1 MLELF
6 MAINMKIIDETSIDQ
21 TPIDETTTR
30 LHAY

>member
-6 MAINMKIIDETSIDQ
+6 MAINMKIIDETPIDQ